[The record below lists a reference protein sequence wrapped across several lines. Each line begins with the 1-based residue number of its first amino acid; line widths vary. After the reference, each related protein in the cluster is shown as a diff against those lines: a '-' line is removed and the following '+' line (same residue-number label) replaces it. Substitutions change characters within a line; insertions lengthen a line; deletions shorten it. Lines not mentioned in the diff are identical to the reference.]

1 MGAGASTVQ
10 APPPKFQRPVVREDE
25 DGHPRSLFFCVPM
38 DEKVKAK
45 APQVLLEVGARGFRL
60 LRTSSEEP
68 LFDFPFAQIHSWG
81 HLPNRFSFKFYEEKS
96 KSVVLYTFDC
106 KLVDPLLKAIHSTID
121 VILTHRKTK
130 SMPDAELDELRARL
144 AAAAADGR
152 IAILQAACATNFFTS
167 AQALKLVETMD
178 STFDQIEAAAMLH
191 FCLVDQNHFSRVISS
206 MDPGDKDNVLHRVT
220 TEKHRRN
227 SHRPK
232 TSMKYAQSPLSNSE
246 VNAASN
252 DTTSSPPQPPIPSP
266 DNKHPSPPPQQQPD
280 RPPSP
285 SEGVSP
291 GKPDI

>member
-1 MGAGASTVQ
+1 VFLPAFSS
-10 APPPKFQRPVVREDE
+10 
-25 DGHPRSLFFCVPM
+25 RSLSTNLS
-38 DEKVKAK
+38 A
-45 APQVLLEVGARGFRL
+45 L
-60 LRTSSEEP
+60 LRASRYA
-68 LFDFPFAQIHSWG
+68 L
-81 HLPNRFSFKFYEEKS
+81 NRY
-96 KSVVLYTFDC
+96 
-106 KLVDPLLKAIHSTID
+106 PWA
-121 VILTHRKTK
+121 
-130 SMPDAELDELRARL
+130 
-144 AAAAADGR
+144 
-152 IAILQAACATNFFTS
+152 
-167 AQALKLVETMD
+167 
-178 STFDQIEAAAMLH
+178 QIEAAAMLH

-252 DTTSSPPQPPIPSP
+252 ETTSSPPQPPIPSP